1 MATRFSPQ
9 PRGSLSSGY
18 DHQNISDVQIP
29 PCGLEDVDVAL
40 FSIFDKELRF
50 YVTNN
55 EAIKE
60 SNLKKVPV
68 IFAAGEKWAML
79 KKGQP
84 LRDKSGT
91 LILPL
96 ITVMR
101 TGVEQ
106 SVATDIVGRGINQ
119 QTGVLKVRRKLDSSD
134 RVYQNLINKIYL
146 INQQNV
152 AVNPADPHVMN
163 QLLTTREVGS
173 QRNDLNIKNGAV
185 MAPNISDNVY
195 ETLTIPAPQF
205 FSAKYEITFWTQY
218 TQQMNQ
224 LMEVFMSSFLP
235 QGQCFKLSTNKGYWF
250 VAYVEESYTQENNF
264 EDMSQQE
271 RLIKQKFTIN
281 VPAYLLASSAPGVP
295 IAVRRFVSSPI
306 IKFESP
312 TTLDAQE
319 LVDNPSPT
327 FDYPFLGADD
337 PTLPLQDGGHPQ
349 RSDYRKDGK
358 GPLGPQTGAAIDPA
372 LSTYRRGESPGVYAK
387 NGNTIIKVTTSSAT
401 TGEKSYQGMT
411 FDQLNDIIND

>member
-29 PCGLEDVDVAL
+29 SCGLEDVDVAL

-106 SVATDIVGRGINQ
+106 SVATDIIGRGINQ

-152 AVNPADPHVMN
+152 AVNPTDPHVMN

-173 QRNDLNIKNGAV
+173 QRNDLNITNGAL
-185 MAPNISDNVY
+185 MTPNIADNIY
-195 ETLTIPAPQF
+195 ETLTLPAPQF

-250 VAYVEESYTQENNF
+250 VA
-264 EDMSQQE
+264 
-271 RLIKQKFTIN
+271 
-281 VPAYLLASSAPGVP
+281 
-295 IAVRRFVSSPI
+295 
-306 IKFESP
+306 
-312 TTLDAQE
+312 
-319 LVDNPSPT
+319 
-327 FDYPFLGADD
+327 
-337 PTLPLQDGGHPQ
+337 
-349 RSDYRKDGK
+349 
-358 GPLGPQTGAAIDPA
+358 
-372 LSTYRRGESPGVYAK
+372 
-387 NGNTIIKVTTSSAT
+387 
-401 TGEKSYQGMT
+401 
-411 FDQLNDIIND
+411 